1 MKKTWKQWI
10 AIACVLSMIACM
22 LPAMTLAEDGV
33 ATPTDLTPVPEE
45 PAGEELTEEPTEET
59 GEEPEEDLPSLY
71 FGNSGIRGT
80 LKAGQ
85 EFSLVLHS
93 EHSQNILITL
103 TLTSGAGQA
112 ADSSVIRVFFNGEK
126 KELAQIEN
134 DDPESTDVVLQFC
147 AYVEKDNEYTIT
159 VAASA
164 DVDFFLTAVKRPDPE
179 PEQEEESAPAEEN
192 KESGEA
198 EENEESDETET
209 IVIEPGETVA
219 IRYWVSGLENDTQP
233 GDTVTLR
240 ANADVELDGIPT
252 WQVRNEQ
259 VEEGK
264 WKRIGYGDHVTV
276 EVAEG
281 NEYRFIMQD
290 GAVSEVLQL
299 HITKDETAEEET
311 EEKEDTEEA
320 EETEDNEYTEETEET
335 EDTEETEKTE
345 ETEETEETEQ
355 PEEVSEDGEP
365 EEPETAEEETET
377 SAPGE
382 EPEEELTEEE
392 PTDGP
397 EEQETAEEPEEPAE
411 EQPEEE
417 SAEEEPEEQEPTEEP
432 EEEPAEEQPE
442 ELTEEEQPEAEEK
455 PERHITVDVLWDVP
469 DPVIGDTAH
478 FVAVLEGYEG
488 LQYTIQWQYSPNEE
502 IWFDIPH
509 ATEPTMDVVV
519 TEENNEVFWR
529 ILVFVE
535 DDREI

>member
-1 MKKTWKQWI
+1 MKKTWKQLI
-10 AIACVLSMIACM
+10 AIACMLSMIACM
-22 LPAMTLAEDGV
+22 LPAATLAEDEV
-33 ATPTDLTPVPEE
+33 ATPTDLAPVEEQQEEQVEE
-45 PAGEELTEEPTEET
+45 PAAEEPGDETEEEGEEAE
-59 GEEPEEDLPSLY
+59 EEPEEDLPSLY

-93 EHSQNILITL
+93 EHSQNILVTL

-112 ADSSVIRVFFNGEK
+112 AGSEVIRAFFNGEK
-126 KELAQIEN
+126 KELTQIEN
-134 DDPESTDVVLQFC
+134 DDPENTGVILQFT

-164 DVDFFLTAVKRPDPE
+164 DVDFILTAVKRPDPE
-179 PEQEEESAPAEEN
+179 PEQEAEAAEETVT
-192 KESGEA
+192 A
-198 EENEESDETET
+198 EENEEYSEPKENEEPDETET

-219 IRYWVSGLENDTQP
+219 IRYWVSGLENDIQP

-281 NEYRFIMQD
+281 NEYRFVMQD

-299 HITKDETAEEET
+299 NIAKAEPLEETTEEET
-311 EEKEDTEEA
+311 AEEA
-320 EETEDNEYTEETEET
+320 EETGETEDNEDTEENGET

-345 ETEETEETEQ
+345 ETEETEQ
-355 PEEVSEDGEP
+355 PEEVNEAGEP
-365 EEPETAEEETET
+365 EEPETAEEDTETNEPGEEPVDEEPTEEETEEQEP
-377 SAPGE
+377 AE

-392 PTDGP
+392 P
-397 EEQETAEEPEEPAE
+397 A
-411 EQPEEE
+411 
-417 SAEEEPEEQEPTEEP
+417 
-432 EEEPAEEQPE
+432 
-442 ELTEEEQPEAEEK
+442 EEEQPEDEEK

-488 LQYTIQWQYSPNEE
+488 LQYIIQWQYSPNEE
-502 IWFDIPH
+502 IWFDIPY

-535 DDREI
+535 DGQEI